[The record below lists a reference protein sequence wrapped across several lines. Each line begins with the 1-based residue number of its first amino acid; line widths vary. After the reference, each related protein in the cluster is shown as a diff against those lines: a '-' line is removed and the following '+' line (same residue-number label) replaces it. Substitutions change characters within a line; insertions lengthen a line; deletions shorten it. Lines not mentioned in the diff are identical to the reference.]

1 VTSPMTASIPA
12 ATARRECYSAIRLYS
27 PDRRPAAVDLSDNTN
42 RWGMPP
48 AALRALRSASGD
60 ACARYPEIYA
70 GALKEALADYAGVD
84 PSMIVTG
91 CGSDDVLDSAIR
103 AFAEPGDRVAIPD
116 PSFAM
121 IPLFARMNG
130 LEPLLAPLTDSYDV
144 NVQDMLACEPRVAYV
159 CSPNNPTGTLI
170 SRASIESLAA
180 RVSGVVIVDEAYAE
194 FADTDVLDLARAKG
208 SNVLVVRTMS
218 KAFGLA
224 GLRVGYA
231 VGDPALVAEVEKS
244 RGPYKVSAVAGAA
257 AIAALRE
264 GLPWVRE
271 HMALAIAARER
282 LARELARRGI
292 PALSSSANFVLAPVT
307 NAEAIAL
314 RMRELGVAARPFTDL
329 RAVSE
334 EFRATQGAAL
344 RISVGPWPEIELAL
358 TALDTA
364 KGEAQCA

>member
-1 VTSPMTASIPA
+1 MTASMPA
-12 ATARRECYSAIRLYS
+12 ATARRECFAAIRLYS

-60 ACARYPEIYA
+60 TCARYPEIYA

-103 AFAEPGDRVAIPD
+103 AFAEPGDRIAIPD

-130 LEPLLAPLTDSYDV
+130 LEPVLAPLTDACDV
-144 NVQDMLACEPRVAYV
+144 TVQAMLACEPRVAYV
-159 CSPNNPTGTLI
+159 CSPNNPTGTLV
-170 SRASIESLAA
+170 SRASIEGLAA

-194 FADTDVLDLARAKG
+194 FADDNVLDLARAKG
-208 SNVLVVRTMS
+208 SKVLVVRTMS

-257 AIAALRE
+257 AVAAVRGGE

-271 HMALAIAARER
+271 HVALAIAARER

-292 PALSSSANFVLAPVT
+292 PALPSAANFVLVPVA

-314 RMRELGVAARPFTDL
+314 RMRELGVAVRPFTNL

-334 EFRATQGAAL
+334 ELRATQGAAL
-344 RISVGPWPEIELAL
+344 RISVGPWPEIERALA
-358 TALDTA
+358 ALDTA
-364 KGEAQCA
+364 RGEARCA